1 VKDYSRHLTRFTLC
15 NLAVS
20 PRFLQRFHKKIA
32 WPTDTRFSMVAE
44 PFREL
49 VEFMICEF
57 AILDNG
63 VTGLE
68 THFYRNHSW
77 LFFKVF
83 GLGFQVLKPDVFVVN
98 SAFLIESPPRLAS
111 FFCRICG
118 SRLRLIGNTWID
130 LGDGFGIHG
139 TPEPQKI
146 GKTHSHGCVRL
157 TNWDAQALGKMVHKG
172 TKVDFIN

>member
-20 PRFLQRFHKKIA
+20 PRFLQGFHKKIA

-68 THFYRNHSW
+68 TRFYRNHSW

-83 GLGFQVLKPDVFVVN
+83 GLEFQVLKADVFVV
-98 SAFLIESPPRLAS
+98 R
-111 FFCRICG
+111 
-118 SRLRLIGNTWID
+118 
-130 LGDGFGIHG
+130 
-139 TPEPQKI
+139 
-146 GKTHSHGCVRL
+146 
-157 TNWDAQALGKMVHKG
+157 
-172 TKVDFIN
+172 